1 MNEAQISLAGKISD
15 SLKRLIASKLDSQ
28 YKGEAPYSGCRVQE
42 GYFDFLGVECRGSRI
57 RLYLYDFGAD
67 SFRADAP
74 EIDELE
80 REEFEAIVP
89 LIAKSVEEEFLAE
102 ANLPFFAYKLDLAV
116 KFEGASGSLAQRS
129 CERKFYFEN
138 TARKAELK
146 RKMDDYIDELI
157 IRRDKKIKDG
167 REIFMFMDRIFDL
180 SLMDYDET
188 ALVALLERVIA
199 AVQDV
204 KNRRLLGD
212 FIIALENN
220 LRRWKEEKF
229 LPKFYDISDNGWSKS
244 YKLKK
249 DFAPQNAGAG
259 ELALFVRAAFWRI
272 KYKSFSWDVKFA
284 RKDLESAAL
293 VFGSAQAQK
302 YLDCGTGELDE
313 SLTRFKDADVECAAN
328 DVFAQ
333 ISVKIKNETPQAYK
347 KALTFIVNL
356 LRAGFAASYAVK
368 FSSKADKIYLPIK
381 GLEKTQTHRFFAT
394 ALAHEVD
401 LELELYAKEAL
412 RHKYE
417 FYADIND
424 EKCLMTGSY
433 AVFGLALKSE
443 KYFALAKRYFKNVD
457 DEHQST
463 HIKFI
468 EAFIDRYGVSA
479 QSLDV
484 LVDAFSSYQEDKIY
498 KNLRALMDEPANK
511 ALFLRA
517 LENLK
522 GYKKENAAYAAWGL
536 GWEKEISG

>member
-1 MNEAQISLAGKISD
+1 M
-15 SLKRLIASKLDSQ
+15 
-28 YKGEAPYSGCRVQE
+28 
-42 GYFDFLGVECRGSRI
+42 
-57 RLYLYDFGAD
+57 
-67 SFRADAP
+67 
-74 EIDELE
+74 DELE
-80 REEFEAIVP
+80 REEFEEIAP

-102 ANLPFFAYKLDLAV
+102 ANLPFFAYKLNLSV

-129 CERKFYFEN
+129 CEHKFYFEN

-146 RKMDDYIDELI
+146 RKIDDYIDELI
-157 IRRDKKIKDG
+157 IRRNKKIEDG
-167 REIFMFMDRIFDL
+167 REIFVFMDRIFDL
-180 SLMDYDET
+180 SLMDYDEA
-188 ALVALLERVIA
+188 ALTALLERVIA

-212 FIIALENN
+212 FIVALENN

-244 YKLKK
+244 YELKK

-272 KYKSFSWDVKFA
+272 KFKRYAWDVDFA

-293 VFGSAQAQK
+293 IFGSAQAQK

-347 KALTFIVNL
+347 KALIFIVNL

-368 FSSKADKIYLPIK
+368 FSSKAEKIYLPVK

-457 DEHQST
+457 DEHQSA

-468 EAFIDRYGVSA
+468 EAFIDKYGVSA

-484 LVDAFSSYQEDKIY
+484 LVDAFSSYQDDKIY

-517 LENLK
+517 VRSLK
-522 GYKKENAAYAAWGL
+522 GYKKENAAYAAWGR

>member
-1 MNEAQISLAGKISD
+1 M
-15 SLKRLIASKLDSQ
+15 
-28 YKGEAPYSGCRVQE
+28 
-42 GYFDFLGVECRGSRI
+42 
-57 RLYLYDFGAD
+57 
-67 SFRADAP
+67 
-74 EIDELE
+74 
-80 REEFEAIVP
+80 
-89 LIAKSVEEEFLAE
+89 AE

-116 KFEGASGSLAQRS
+116 KFEGVSGSLAQRS
-129 CERKFYFEN
+129 CEHKFYFEN
-138 TARKAELK
+138 AARKAELK
-146 RKMDDYIDELI
+146 RKIDDYIDELI
-157 IRRDKKIKDG
+157 IRRNKKIEDG
-167 REIFMFMDRIFDL
+167 REIFVFMDRIFDL
-180 SLMDYDET
+180 SLMDYDEA
-188 ALVALLERVIA
+188 ALTALLERVIA

-244 YKLKK
+244 YELKK

-272 KYKSFSWDVKFA
+272 KFKRYAWDVDFA

-293 VFGSAQAQK
+293 IFGSAQAQK

-313 SLTRFKDADVECAAN
+313 SLTRFKDADVECGAN

-347 KALTFIVNL
+347 KALIFIVNL

-368 FSSKADKIYLPIK
+368 FSSKADKIYLPVK

-457 DEHQST
+457 DEHQSA

-468 EAFIDRYGVSA
+468 EAFIDRYGISK

-484 LVDAFSSYQEDKIY
+484 LIDAFSSYQDDKIY
-498 KNLRALMDEPANK
+498 KNLRALIDEPANK
-511 ALFLRA
+511 SLFLRA
-517 LENLK
+517 LEGLK
-522 GYKKENAAYAAWGL
+522 GYKKENAAYAAWGR
-536 GWEKEISG
+536 GWEKEITTL

>member
-1 MNEAQISLAGKISD
+1 MNENQIWLAGKIKNEINLTIKNG
-15 SLKRLIASKLDSQ
+15 LKEH
-28 YKGEAPYSGCRVQE
+28 YKGEAPYSRCRVQE
-42 GYFDFLGVECRGSRI
+42 GYHDTFTLECGRCGFSMSYSDSYYEASELSEDELKEALPLIVKGVE
-57 RLYLYDFGAD
+57 D
-67 SFRADAP
+67 
-74 EIDELE
+74 
-80 REEFEAIVP
+80 
-89 LIAKSVEEEFLAE
+89 EFLDE
-102 ANLPFFAYKLDLAV
+102 KNLLFFTYKLNLSV
-116 KFEGASGSLAQRS
+116 KFESEDSP
-129 CERKFYFEN
+129 RKFYFEN
-138 TARKAELK
+138 AARKAELK
-146 RKMDDYIDELI
+146 RRLEDYMDEVITRRTAKVKDE
-157 IRRDKKIKDG
+157 
-167 REIFMFMDRIFDL
+167 RELYVFMGHIFDL
-180 SLMDYDET
+180 PLMEYDEFG
-188 ALVALLERVIA
+188 LIELIEKFEL
-199 AVQDV
+199 AVQDS
-204 KNRRLLGD
+204 KSKHLTHE
-212 FIIALENN
+212 FKEALTCY
-220 LRRWKEEKF
+220 LQDWRDDKF
-229 LPKFYDISDNGWSKS
+229 MPKFYDICGDDWERT
-244 YKLKK
+244 YELKK
-249 DFAPQNAGAG
+249 DFKPQNVSAG
-259 ELALFVRAAFWRI
+259 ELTLFVRAAFWRI
-272 KYKSFSWDVKFA
+272 KFKSFSWDVKSA

-293 VFGSAQAQK
+293 IFGSAQAQK

-347 KALTFIVNL
+347 KALIFIVNL

-368 FSSKADKIYLPIK
+368 FSSKADKIYLPVK

-412 RHKYE
+412 RHEYE

-457 DEHQST
+457 DEHQSA

-468 EAFIDRYGVSA
+468 ETFIDRYGVSA

-522 GYKKENAAYAAWGL
+522 GYKKENAAYAAWGR

>member
-57 RLYLYDFGAD
+57 RLYLHDFGAD

-89 LIAKSVEEEFLAE
+89 LIAKSAEEEFLAE

-129 CERKFYFEN
+129 CEHKFYFEN
-138 TARKAELK
+138 AARKAELR

-167 REIFMFMDRIFDL
+167 REIFVFMDRIFDL
-180 SLMDYDET
+180 SLMDYDEA
-188 ALVALLERVIA
+188 ALMELLERVID

-229 LPKFYDISDNGWSKS
+229 LPKFYDISDDGWSKD
-244 YKLKK
+244 YELKK
-249 DFAPQNAGAG
+249 DFTRQNVDAG
-259 ELALFVRAAFWRI
+259 ELAFFVRAAFWNI
-272 KYKSFSWDVKFA
+272 KFKRYSWDVNLA
-284 RKDLESAAL
+284 RKDLECAAKI
-293 VFGSAQAQK
+293 FGSVQAQS
-302 YLDCGTGELDE
+302 YLDRGTGELKGE
-313 SLTRFKDADVECAAN
+313 LVKFKDADVECLTN

-333 ISVKIKNETPQAYK
+333 VRVKIKNETADAYK
-347 KALTFIVNL
+347 KALNFIVKL
-356 LRAGFAASYAVK
+356 LQAGFPASYAVK
-368 FSSKADKIYLPIK
+368 LSSKAQKTYLPIK
-381 GLEKTQTHRFFAT
+381 GLAPTPTHRFFAA
-394 ALAHEVD
+394 ALAHELD
-401 LELELYAKEAL
+401 GAL
-412 RHKYE
+412 KHKFE
-417 FYADIND
+417 FYADTD
-424 EKCLMTGSY
+424 GEKCLMSGSY
-433 AVFGLALKSE
+433 AVFGLTLKSE
-443 KYFALAKRYFKNVD
+443 KYFELARRYFESVD
-457 DEHQST
+457 AEHQSA

-468 EAFIDRYGVSA
+468 EAFIDRYGISES
-479 QSLDV
+479 SLEV
-484 LVDAFSSYQEDKIY
+484 IVAGLLSYQEDKIY
-498 KNLRALMDEPANK
+498 KSLKALMKGPANK
-511 ALFLRA
+511 ALFARA
-517 LENLK
+517 ISGLSEHE
-522 GYKKENAAYAAWGL
+522 KESAAYAVWGKS
-536 GWEKEISG
+536 WRKEILG

>member
-1 MNEAQISLAGKISD
+1 MNEAQISLAGKIAD
-15 SLKRLIASKLDSQ
+15 ALKRLIAGKLDSQ
-28 YKGEAPYSGCRVQE
+28 YKGETPYSQCRVQE
-42 GYFDFLGVECRGSRI
+42 GYFDFLGVECRKSRI
-57 RLYLYDFGAD
+57 KLYLYDFDAD
-67 SFRADAP
+67 SLRADAP
-74 EIDELE
+74 EVDELE
-80 REEFEAIVP
+80 REEFEEIAP

-129 CERKFYFEN
+129 CEHKFYFEN

-146 RKMDDYIDELI
+146 RKIDDYIDELI
-157 IRRDKKIKDG
+157 IRRDKRIKDG
-167 REIFMFMDRIFDL
+167 REIFVFMDRIFDL
-180 SLMDYDET
+180 SLMDYDEA
-188 ALVALLERVIA
+188 ALTALLERVIA

-484 LVDAFSSYQEDKIY
+484 LVDAFSSYQDDKIY

>member
-1 MNEAQISLAGKISD
+1 MNEAQISLAGKIAD
-15 SLKRLIASKLDSQ
+15 ALKRLIAGKLDSQ
-28 YKGEAPYSGCRVQE
+28 YKGETPYSQCRVQE
-42 GYFDFLGVECRGSRI
+42 GYFDFLGVECRKSRI
-57 RLYLYDFGAD
+57 KLYLYDFDAD
-67 SFRADAP
+67 SLRADAP
-74 EIDELE
+74 EVDELE
-80 REEFEAIVP
+80 REEFEEIAP

-102 ANLPFFAYKLDLAV
+102 ANLPFFAYKLNLSV
-116 KFEGASGSLAQRS
+116 KFEGTSGSLAQRS
-129 CERKFYFEN
+129 CEHKFYFEN

-146 RKMDDYIDELI
+146 RKIDDYIDELI

-167 REIFMFMDRIFDL
+167 REIFVFMDRIFDL
-180 SLMDYDET
+180 SLMDYDEA
-188 ALVALLERVIA
+188 ALTALLERVIA

-272 KYKSFSWDVKFA
+272 KYKSCSWDVKFA
-284 RKDLESAAL
+284 PKDLESAAL
-293 VFGSAQAQK
+293 IFGSAQAQK
-302 YLDCGTGELDE
+302 YLDHGTGELDE

-347 KALTFIVNL
+347 KALIFIVNL
-356 LRAGFAASYAVK
+356 LRAGFTASYAVK
-368 FSSKADKIYLPIK
+368 FSSKADKIYLPVK

-401 LELELYAKEAL
+401 SELELYAKEAL

-433 AVFGLALKSE
+433 AVFGLVLKSE

-457 DEHQST
+457 DEHQSA

-522 GYKKENAAYAAWGL
+522 GYKKENAAYAAWGR